1 MRLKLLGV
9 VAALGVLGVIS
20 QGSVATADAIYTYTG
35 FPMHEDQSVFEGQP
49 VFGSALAGQGL
60 LFSFITPTFL
70 PPNLSLAPVVARVTV
85 PVISWMAAAGPYSL
99 SSASSNNPN
108 LPELRFQTDTS
119 GIITGWSISLH
130 SSLTTTQPALSMQTF
145 APLIPAPPTTN
156 SGVPGVNGVFAGDLV
171 ISWTLTPAVIGT
183 VSDLGVSITPGQWSV
198 CANGSCSL
206 ASDPSLSVPSDSVFV
221 DTCTQIGCSVPAVSA
236 VPAPI
241 AGAGLPGLILASG
254 GLLGWWRRKRA
265 ASGTLAVA

>member
-1 MRLKLLGV
+1 MKAKLLGV
-9 VAALGVLGVIS
+9 ATATVLGVLGAVP
-20 QGSVATADAIYTYTG
+20 QGSVATADVIYTYTG
-35 FPMHEDQSVFEGQP
+35 FPMHEDQSTFKGYP
-49 VFGSALAGQGL
+49 VFGSALQGEGL

-70 PPNLSLAPVVARVTV
+70 PANLSLAPVVARVAV

-130 SSLTTTQPALSMQTF
+130 SSLTTTQPALAMETF

-156 SGVPGVNGVFAGDLV
+156 SGVPGVSGVFAGDLV
-171 ISWTLTPAVIGT
+171 QVNTLTPAVIGT

-221 DTCTQIGCSVPAVSA
+221 DTCTEITCSVPSVRG

-254 GLLGWWRRKRA
+254 GLLGWWRRRQKIA
-265 ASGTLAVA
+265 